1 MKTCVGNYS
10 IKSFDLMWS
19 DYYQFWDVEANFL
32 IKEYGDDNKVID
44 FICNNRIEGKKT
56 IKATK
61 EYIKELIKD
70 GIIEKLKTELE
81 KELKNSN

>member
-1 MKTCVGNYS
+1 MKNCIGSYS
-10 IKSFDLMWS
+10 IKSFDLVFS
-19 DYYQFWDVEANFL
+19 DYYQMWDVEPNFL
-32 IKEYGDDNKVID
+32 IKEYGESNIVID
-44 FICNNRIEGKKT
+44 FIINNRIEGKKT